1 MGIRTNQRSNQKYPK
16 CMKLTFKRLIMKKL
30 LLSTAILLVTVSGH
44 AQENPFAEY
53 GYTPKIATLS
63 QGRFNESFDNDTI
76 VQIGSVLFNTKSKQ
90 IVAFV
95 EYDTLYSEATL
106 EPDIVSRWMSP
117 DPLAAHPNQIGMSP
131 YSAMWNNP
139 IQWND
144 PDGKCPLCPWADAVI
159 DAAFIVYDVAV
170 LAHEKVTTG
179 ETSGENWAALT
190 ADVASV
196 AVPMSVGAGVAARA
210 AYKAAKPAVKVTK
223 AADNTQDAA
232 KLQQRANK
240 LNKTDR
246 SGKDFT
252 KAGKDVVKQ
261 QNKNYNGG
269 QLKCEGCGTTTTPAQ
284 KSTRSVTP
292 PKTETQVDHILP
304 KSKGGRGNPDNG
316 QILCRGCNTT
326 KSDKVP

>member
-1 MGIRTNQRSNQKYPK
+1 
-16 CMKLTFKRLIMKKL
+16 MKKL
-30 LLSTAILLVTVSGH
+30 LLLFTVLFCFVSAE
-44 AQENPFAEY
+44 AQDNPFAEY

-63 QGRFNESFDNDTI
+63 QGQFNESFDNDTI

-106 EPDIVSRWMSP
+106 EADIVSRWMSP

-144 PDGKCPLCPWADAVI
+144 PDGKCPLCPWADAIV

-210 AYKAAKPAVKVTK
+210 AYKAAKPAVKVEK
-223 AADNTQDAA
+223 A
-232 KLQQRANK
+232 
-240 LNKTDR
+240 
-246 SGKDFT
+246 S
-252 KAGKDVVKQ
+252 DVVKAAKKTDEGVVYKRTDNTG
-261 QNKNYNGG
+261 NKKDYVGQAKSEDRYKARQKEHARNNPDSEFDFDIIDRGDPKGDFPTNLDIKEQLQLDKLGGPTNKSNPNGG
-269 QLKCEGCGTTTTPAQ
+269 TSNK
-284 KSTRSVTP
+284 KNVI
-292 PKTETQVDHILP
+292 K
-304 KSKGGRGNPDNG
+304 K
-316 QILCRGCNTT
+316 
-326 KSDKVP
+326 